1 MPTLP
6 VSTPNPVEAKFN
18 DLDKELELKNR
29 SAVVELEAVEDFK
42 FIFADKVRTKDQSQ
56 NEVVERKLADVEGIL
71 IHANWADYDLS
82 APSESEEGKT
92 EGNDCENDRLSPKKL
107 KKMSLNIPD
116 TVMKDG
122 LLFIWVEKE
131 FTYDVIVFFET

>member
-42 FIFADKVRTKDQSQ
+42 FIFADKVRTKD
-56 NEVVERKLADVEGIL
+56 
-71 IHANWADYDLS
+71 
-82 APSESEEGKT
+82 
-92 EGNDCENDRLSPKKL
+92 
-107 KKMSLNIPD
+107 
-116 TVMKDG
+116 
-122 LLFIWVEKE
+122 
-131 FTYDVIVFFET
+131 

>member
-1 MPTLP
+1 
-6 VSTPNPVEAKFN
+6 
-18 DLDKELELKNR
+18 
-29 SAVVELEAVEDFK
+29 VVELEAVEDFK